1 MLDLTQGR
9 MARRI
14 APVILL
20 VGLVACSKQED
31 KAATTTP
38 ATGATPAAT
47 APTPATAVSPQ
58 VQSMAA
64 EQLRESATKAL
75 QDNRMYA
82 PAGDNAVEYYLALRE
97 KQPQD
102 ATVNSALTD
111 LLPYTLIAAEQG
123 ISREEFPEA
132 QRLIALIEKVDPQAP
147 ALPRLKSGLETGMK
161 TAANRSEQD
170 AEQAKKQVEDK
181 AKQAAEQKR
190 LAEQQSREAA
200 AAQQIAAQQE
210 AARQQTAEA
219 ERQAAARRQAEA
231 PAPTPAAPRPAPGPA
246 SGAGRRRCSR
256 TGRAVAASDQH
267 PGTALPG
274 RSAALGYLGRSAGG
288 THGRYRRLD
297 HRLARAA
304 RQPAA
309 RVRPRSPQR
318 GQALALRT
326 GGRTGDHAAYAVLQ
340 SGRLMPASSM
350 TWKRKSPQRC
360 GLLRCGDGALWRWC
374 VVAMVRCGDGAL
386 WRWCSVG
393 IARWRVPQELAANS
407 RHATTSARNRQ
418 TLLVIPA
425 HCRIPQQCRHTETG
439 QQIHRPRL

>member
-20 VGLVACSKQED
+20 VGLAACSKQED
-31 KAATTTP
+31 KAATTAP
-38 ATGATPAAT
+38 ATGATPAAPAS

-64 EQLRESATKAL
+64 DQLRASATKAL

-132 QRLIALIEKVDPQAP
+132 QRLIALIEKVDPKAP

-161 TAANRSEQD
+161 TAASRSEQD
-170 AEQAKKQVEDK
+170 AEQAKKLVEDK

-190 LAEQQSREAA
+190 LAEQQTREAA

-231 PAPTPAAPRPAPGPA
+231 PAPTPAAPRPTPAAAAAPAAQSLRPISTPA
-246 SGAGRRRCSR
+246 PRYPPEALRAGTSGEVLVELTVGTDGSITASR
-256 TGRAVAASDQH
+256 VLRANPPRVFDREALNAVKRWRFEPVAAPVTTRRTLSFN
-267 PGTALPG
+267 PGG
-274 RSAALGYLGRSAGG
+274 
-288 THGRYRRLD
+288 
-297 HRLARAA
+297 
-304 RQPAA
+304 
-309 RVRPRSPQR
+309 
-318 GQALALRT
+318 
-326 GGRTGDHAAYAVLQ
+326 
-340 SGRLMPASSM
+340 
-350 TWKRKSPQRC
+350 
-360 GLLRCGDGALWRWC
+360 
-374 VVAMVRCGDGAL
+374 
-386 WRWCSVG
+386 
-393 IARWRVPQELAANS
+393 
-407 RHATTSARNRQ
+407 
-418 TLLVIPA
+418 
-425 HCRIPQQCRHTETG
+425 
-439 QQIHRPRL
+439 

>member
-20 VGLVACSKQED
+20 VGLAACSKQED
-31 KAATTTP
+31 TGATTAP
-38 ATGATPAAT
+38 ANGATPAASVL
-47 APTPATAVSPQ
+47 TPATAVSPQ

-64 EQLRESATKAL
+64 DQLRASATKAL

-132 QRLIALIEKVDPQAP
+132 QRLIALIEKVDPKAP

-161 TAANRSEQD
+161 TAANRSQQD
-170 AEQAKKQVEDK
+170 AEQAKKLVDDK

-190 LAEQQSREAA
+190 LAEQQTREAA

-219 ERQAAARRQAEA
+219 ERQAAARRQAETPA
-231 PAPTPAAPRPAPGPA
+231 PAPARPAPAAAAAAAP
-246 SGAGRRRCSR
+246 
-256 TGRAVAASDQH
+256 VAAQSLR
-267 PGTALPG
+267 PISTPAP
-274 RSAALGYLGRSAGG
+274 
-288 THGRYRRLD
+288 RY
-297 HRLARAA
+297 
-304 RQPAA
+304 PTE
-309 RVRPRSPQR
+309 
-318 GQALALRT
+318 ALRAGT
-326 GGRTGDHAAYAVLQ
+326 SGEVLVELTV
-340 SGRLMPASSM
+340 G
-350 TWKRKSPQRC
+350 T
-360 GLLRCGDGALWRWC
+360 DGAITASRVLRANPPR
-374 VVAMVRCGDGAL
+374 VFDREAL
-386 WRWCSVG
+386 NAVK
-393 IARWRVPQELAANS
+393 RWRFEPV
-407 RHATTSARNRQ
+407 ATPVTTRR
-418 TLLVIPA
+418 TLSFNP
-425 HCRIPQQCRHTETG
+425 G
-439 QQIHRPRL
+439 G